1 MHSSLIQDIKEN
13 VNRVIVGK
21 ESVIDLVL
29 TAILAEGHILLEDL
43 PGSGKTLLAKSIA
56 KSMGGSFNR
65 IQFTPDLLPSDV
77 TGYQFFDIK
86 AGEFHFKS
94 GPIMTNV
101 LLADEINR
109 TIPRT
114 QSALLE
120 SMGEFQVTVDN
131 QTMPLPK
138 PFFVIA
144 TQNPID
150 LEGTYPL
157 PEAQLDRFLF
167 KLSLGYPTL
176 EEEVQILERFQQ
188 EDPFTKLASVTKP
201 AVIAR
206 MTEAVKTI
214 RLANPLKRY
223 IIDII
228 HSTRSS
234 DLFSVG
240 ASTRA
245 AVSLMRSSQAFA
257 AVMGRDYVIPD
268 DIKHVAPFVLGH
280 RLKLSDRERLKG
292 NKVDVALHT
301 LLTSIPVPVEA

>member
-138 PFFVIA
+138 PF
-144 TQNPID
+144 
-150 LEGTYPL
+150 L
-157 PEAQLDRFLF
+157 
-167 KLSLGYPTL
+167 
-176 EEEVQILERFQQ
+176 
-188 EDPFTKLASVTKP
+188 
-201 AVIAR
+201 
-206 MTEAVKTI
+206 
-214 RLANPLKRY
+214 
-223 IIDII
+223 
-228 HSTRSS
+228 
-234 DLFSVG
+234 
-240 ASTRA
+240 
-245 AVSLMRSSQAFA
+245 
-257 AVMGRDYVIPD
+257 
-268 DIKHVAPFVLGH
+268 
-280 RLKLSDRERLKG
+280 
-292 NKVDVALHT
+292 
-301 LLTSIPVPVEA
+301 